1 MKKKEEAL
9 VKEVIER
16 MAKGEKGL
24 HTKLIEPYKIVRM
37 TTLPRL
43 LKDSVSLDLKRKKF
57 ELKKKINYKG
67 HTILL
72 LRRPL

>member
-1 MKKKEEAL
+1 MRDEVL
-9 VKEVIER
+9 IKEVIER
-16 MAKGEKGL
+16 MAKGEQGL

-37 TTLPRL
+37 TTIPTL

-57 ELKKKINYKG
+57 ELKKKISYKG